1 MAQANHQ
8 SANGSLESIETR
20 LFINGEF
27 QPSSDGK
34 KFSLINPFTRESV
47 AEVSQANE
55 EDTNKAVAAAKAAFP
70 AWRDLSPS
78 DRGAYLHKLAA
89 LIRESDHEF
98 ARLESLS
105 TGKPISRYI
114 DAGTAADHFS
124 YFAEAGWTV
133 QGASSL
139 NTPGH
144 LNMTVK
150 QPYGVVACIIPWNLP
165 MAFFAFKLA
174 PALAAGNTV
183 VIKSSEKAPLT
194 SALAAKLI
202 AKAGFPPGVIN
213 VLSGFGMPTG
223 STLASHMDVRC
234 LSFTGSS
241 FTGQKIQAAA
251 AASNMKVVHMELG
264 GKSPALIF
272 DDADLE
278 SAAQQTQFSVQFLSG
293 QTCMANSRI
302 YVQESVA
309 EKFLALFKEKFG
321 ASASLGNPLEPST
334 SHGPQVDELQYER
347 VKSYLAVGEKD
358 GKLSMG
364 GDGGDGYFIKPTV
377 FENVSENSRIIK
389 EEVFGPVVVI
399 NTFKMEN
406 EAIEKAN
413 ASEFG
418 LYASVFT
425 KDLDRA
431 VRASKLLEAGTVG
444 VNCTSPSTAKDM
456 PFGGYKMSG
465 VGREGFIHS
474 LDNFLETKTILI
486 KMSS

>member
-1 MAQANHQ
+1 MAQSDSQNTT
-8 SANGSLESIETR
+8 GSPEPIETR

-34 KFSLINPFTRESV
+34 TFDSINPFTREPV
-47 AEVSQANE
+47 AQVSQATE
-55 EDTNKAVAAAKAAFP
+55 EDVNKAVAAAKAAFP
-70 AWRDLSPS
+70 AWRDLSPA
-78 DRGAYLHKLAA
+78 DRGAYLHRLAA
-89 LIRESDHEF
+89 LIRKAIPEF

-105 TGKPISRYI
+105 TGKPVSRYI
-114 DAGTAADHFS
+114 DGNAAAESFS

-133 QGASSL
+133 QGTSSL

-144 LNMTVK
+144 FNMTVK
-150 QPYGVVACIIPWNLP
+150 QPYGVVACIIPWNVP
-165 MAFFAFKLA
+165 MAFFAFKAA
-174 PALAAGNTV
+174 PALAAGNTGCPQ
-183 VIKSSEKAPLT
+183 EQREGT
-194 SALAAKLI
+194 FDT
-202 AKAGFPPGVIN
+202 GFPPGVIN
-213 VLSGFGMPTG
+213 VVSGFGTPTG
-223 STLASHMDVRC
+223 SALASHMDVRC

-241 FTGQKIQAAA
+241 FTGQKIQTAA

-272 DDADLE
+272 DDADLK
-278 SAAQQTQFSVQFLSG
+278 
-293 QTCMANSRI
+293 TCMANSRI
-302 YVQESVA
+302 YVQETVA
-309 EKFLALFKEKFG
+309 EKFLALFKDKYG
-321 ASASLGNPLEPST
+321 AATLGNPLEPGT
-334 SHGPQVDELQYER
+334 SHGPQVDGMQYER
-347 VKSYLAVGEKD
+347 VKSYLAIGEKD

-364 GDGGDGYFIKPTV
+364 GDGDDGYFIKPTV
-377 FENVSENSRIIK
+377 FQDVPEDSRLVK

-399 NTFKMEN
+399 NTFKREE

-413 ASEFG
+413 ASELG

-431 VRASKLLEAGTVG
+431 VRTSKLLEAGTVG

-465 VGREGFIHS
+465 IGREGFMHS
-474 LDNFLETKTILI
+474 LDSFLETKTILI

>member
-1 MAQANHQ
+1 MAQVEVP
-8 SANGSLESIETR
+8 STNGSGKSVETR

-34 KFSLINPFTRESV
+34 TFSLIDPFTQNSV
-47 AEVSQANE
+47 AEVSQATE
-55 EDTNKAVAAAKAAFP
+55 EDTNNAVAAAKAAFP
-70 AWRDLSPS
+70 AWRDRSPA
-78 DRGAYLHKLAA
+78 DRGACLHKLAA
-89 LIRESDHEF
+89 LIRENNEEF
-98 ARLESLS
+98 ARLEALS
-105 TGKPISRYI
+105 TGRPVSRYF
-114 DAGTAADHFS
+114 DATVSADTFS

-133 QGASSL
+133 QGTSSL

-150 QPYGVVACIIPWNLP
+150 QPYGVVACIIPWNVP
-165 MAFFAFKLA
+165 MAFFAFKVA

-183 VIKSSEKAPLT
+183 VLKSSEKAPLT
-194 SALAAKLI
+194 SALAATLI
-202 AKAGFPPGVIN
+202 AEAGFPPGVIN
-213 VLSGFGMPTG
+213 ILSGFGTPAG

-241 FTGQKIQAAA
+241 FTGQRIQAAA
-251 AASNMKVVHMELG
+251 AASNMKIVHMELG

-272 DDADLE
+272 EDADLE
-278 SAAQQTQFSVQFLSG
+278 NAAQATQFSIQCLSG

-309 EKFLALFKEKFG
+309 DEFLALFKEKFG
-321 ASASLGNPLEPST
+321 SAVLGNPLESGT
-334 SHGPQVDELQYER
+334 THGPQVDGLQYER
-347 VKSYLAVGEKD
+347 VKSYITIGEQD

-364 GDGGDGYFIKPTV
+364 GDAGNGYFVKPTV
-377 FENVSENSRIIK
+377 FEGVPEDSRIVK

-399 NTFKMEN
+399 NTFKTEE
-406 EAIEKAN
+406 EAIKKAN

-431 VRASKLLEAGTVG
+431 VRTSKLLEAGTVG
-444 VNCTSPSTAKDM
+444 VNTTSPNVAKDM

-465 VGREGFIHS
+465 VGREGFMHS

>member
-1 MAQANHQ
+1 MAQVEV
-8 SANGSLESIETR
+8 SSTNGSGKSVETR

-34 KFSLINPFTRESV
+34 TSSLIDPFTQKSV
-47 AEVSQANE
+47 AEGSATE
-55 EDTNKAVAAAKAAFP
+55 EDTNNAVAAAKAAFP
-70 AWRDLSPS
+70 AWRDRSPA

-89 LIRESDHEF
+89 LIRENNDEF
-98 ARLESLS
+98 ARLEALS
-105 TGKPISRYI
+105 TGRPVSRYF
-114 DAGTAADHFS
+114 DATVSADTFS

-133 QGASSL
+133 QGTSTL

-150 QPYGVVACIIPWNLP
+150 QPYGVVACIIPWNVP
-165 MAFFAFKLA
+165 MAFFAFKVA
-174 PALAAGNTV
+174 PALTAGNTV
-183 VIKSSEKAPLT
+183 VLKSSEKAPLT
-194 SALAAKLI
+194 SALAATLI

-213 VLSGFGMPTG
+213 ILSGFGTPAG

-241 FTGQKIQAAA
+241 FTGQRIQAAA
-251 AASNMKVVHMELG
+251 AASNMK
-264 GKSPALIF
+264 I
-272 DDADLE
+272 DADLE
-278 SAAQQTQFSVQFLSG
+278 NAAQATQFSIQCLSG

-309 EKFLALFKEKFG
+309 DKFLALFKEKFG
-321 ASASLGNPLEPST
+321 SAVLGNPLESGT
-334 SHGPQVDELQYER
+334 THGPQVDGLQYER
-347 VKSYLAVGEKD
+347 VKSYITIGEQD

-364 GDGGDGYFIKPTV
+364 GDAGNGYFIKPTV
-377 FENVSENSRIIK
+377 FEGVPEDSRIVK

-399 NTFKMEN
+399 NTLKTE
-406 EAIEKAN
+406 EAIKKAN

-425 KDLDRA
+425 MDLDRA
-431 VRASKLLEAGTVG
+431 VRTSKLLEAGTVG
-444 VNCTSPSTAKDM
+444 VNTTSPNVAKDM

-465 VGREGFIHS
+465 VGREGFMHS

>member
-1 MAQANHQ
+1 MTHIDINDT
-8 SANGSLESIETR
+8 NGTPESVETR

-27 QPSSDGK
+27 RPASDGK
-34 KFSLINPFTRESV
+34 TFGLINPFTRESI
-47 AEVSQANE
+47 AEVAQATE
-55 EDTNKAVAAAKAAFP
+55 EDSNNAVAAAKAAFP
-70 AWRDLSPS
+70 AWRDLSPAQ
-78 DRGAYLHKLAA
+78 RGAYLHKLAA
-89 LIRESDHEF
+89 LIREHNDEF
-98 ARLESLS
+98 AQLEALS
-105 TGKPISRYI
+105 TGKPVSRYF
-114 DAGTAADHFS
+114 DAAAGADTFS

-133 QGASSL
+133 QGTSSL

-144 LNMTVK
+144 FNMTLK
-150 QPYGVVACIIPWNLP
+150 QPYGVVACIIPWNVP
-165 MAFFAFKLA
+165 MAFFAFKIA

-183 VIKSSEKAPLT
+183 VLKSSEKAPLT
-194 SALAAKLI
+194 SAFAAKLI
-202 AKAGFPPGVIN
+202 AKVGFPPGVVNI
-213 VLSGFGMPTG
+213 LSGFGTPAG

-234 LSFTGSS
+234 LTFTGSS
-241 FTGQKIQAAA
+241 FTGQRIQAAA
-251 AASNMKVVHMELG
+251 AASNMKIVHMELG

-272 DDADLE
+272 EDADLE
-278 SAAQQTQFSVQFLSG
+278 NAAAATQFSIQCLSG

-321 ASASLGNPLEPST
+321 GASLGNPLDEAT
-334 SHGPQVDELQYER
+334 THGPQVDQLQYER
-347 VKSYLAVGEKD
+347 VKSYIGIGEQE
-358 GKLSMG
+358 GKLTLG
-364 GDGGDGYFIKPTV
+364 GDAKDGYFIKPTV
-377 FENVSENSRIIK
+377 FENVPEDSRIVK

-399 NTFKMEN
+399 NTFKTEE

-413 ASEFG
+413 ATEFG

-444 VNCTSPSTAKDM
+444 VNTTSPNVAKDM

-465 VGREGFIHS
+465 IGREGFMHS

>member
-1 MAQANHQ
+1 MAQ
-8 SANGSLESIETR
+8 NGSQSYNGSSESVETR

-27 QPSSDGK
+27 QPASGGK
-34 KFSLINPFTRESV
+34 TFSLVNPFTRESV
-47 AEVSQANE
+47 AEVSEASE

-78 DRGAYLHKLAA
+78 DRGAYLHKMAA
-89 LIRESDHEF
+89 LIREHNDEF

-105 TGKPISRYI
+105 TGKPVSMYI
-114 DAGTAADHFS
+114 DAGAAAETFS

-133 QGASSL
+133 QGTSSL

-144 LNMTVK
+144 LGLLVK
-150 QPYGVVACIIPWNLP
+150 QPFGVVACIIPWNVPL
-165 MAFFAFKLA
+165 AFFAFKIA
-174 PALAAGNTV
+174 PALAAGNTIV
-183 VIKSSEKAPLT
+183 LKSSEKAPLT
-194 SALAAKLI
+194 STLAARLI
-202 AKAGFPPGVIN
+202 EKVGFPPGVVN
-213 VLSGFGMPTG
+213 VISGFGTPAG

-241 FTGQKIQAAA
+241 VTGQKIQTAA
-251 AASNMKVVHMELG
+251 AASNMKVVHLELG

-309 EKFLALFKEKFG
+309 EKFLALFKEKF
-321 ASASLGNPLEPST
+321 AAASLGNPLEKTT

-347 VKSYLAVGEKD
+347 VKSYLAIGEKD

-364 GDGGDGYFIKPTV
+364 GDAKDGLFIRPTV
-377 FENVSENSRIIK
+377 FENVPEDSRIVK

-399 NTFKMEN
+399 NTFKTEA

-413 ASEFG
+413 ATEFG

-444 VNCTSPSTAKDM
+444 VNCTSPSKLNDL

-465 VGREGFIHS
+465 IGREGYMHS
-474 LDNFLETKTILI
+474 LDAFLETKTIVI
-486 KMSS
+486 RASS